1 MSTKYPS
8 EDYHGVNTVAK
19 LARVLKRVR
28 ACVFVLLAESRPARH
43 TEPTEDKK
51 KWNKQKTW
59 KRINHFC
66 WHCDNC
72 TIETSSNEWWWNFC
86 RALRQ
91 KKHEEW
97 VRARMCEIKEKS
109 FALPCI
115 SWHESALVLF
125 GEFPKRKKKIPRKY
139 YIETATCS
147 IFLTRGYLQLL

>member
-97 VRARMCEIKEKS
+97 VRARMCEIKKKFCAPLHQLTWERARA
-109 FALPCI
+109 FLRI
-115 SWHESALVLF
+115 SQ
-125 GEFPKRKKKIPRKY
+125 KKKQTP
-139 YIETATCS
+139 
-147 IFLTRGYLQLL
+147 

>member
-86 RALRQ
+86 RELRQ
-91 KKHEEW
+91 KNHEEW
-97 VRARMCEIKEKS
+97 VRARMCEIIKKVLRSLASADMRARSCFFANFPKEKTNS
-109 FALPCI
+109 LGNI
-115 SWHESALVLF
+115 
-125 GEFPKRKKKIPRKY
+125 I
-139 YIETATCS
+139 
-147 IFLTRGYLQLL
+147 

>member
-28 ACVFVLLAESRPARH
+28 ACVFCLACWKQARK
-43 TEPTEDKK
+43 TRWTDRRQKK

-72 TIETSSNEWWWNFC
+72 TIETSSNEWWNFC

-97 VRARMCEIKEKS
+97 VQARMCEIKEKVLRS
-109 FALPCI
+109 LASADMRARSCFFAN
-115 SWHESALVLF
+115 
-125 GEFPKRKKKIPRKY
+125 FPKEKNKLPRKY